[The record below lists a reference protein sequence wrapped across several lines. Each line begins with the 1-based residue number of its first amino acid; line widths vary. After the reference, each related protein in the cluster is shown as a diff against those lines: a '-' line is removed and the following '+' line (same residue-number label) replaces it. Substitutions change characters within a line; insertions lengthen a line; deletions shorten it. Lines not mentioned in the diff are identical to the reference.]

1 MATRIRDY
9 YDFERRW
16 FEKNAPIGGF
26 TNPNGECFPVNAEN
40 LLKSLKYRAEKASVK
55 CLCNYLSGIT
65 GYHTQ
70 VLRLTNW
77 KEQVRNDQRIKD
89 YIDSLRGSGPI
100 GIMSEQH
107 RRGMKNAR
115 RRVHNLHTQ

>member
-9 YDFERRW
+9 YDLEARW

-26 TNPNGECFPVNAEN
+26 TNPNGKCFPVTVEN
-40 LLKSLKYRAEKASVK
+40 LLTSLKYRAEKANVK
-55 CLCNYLSGIT
+55 TLCNYLSGIT

-70 VLRLTNW
+70 VLHFTNW
-77 KEQVRNDQRIKD
+77 KEEVRNNQRIKD

-100 GIMSEQH
+100 GTIREQH
-107 RRGMKNAR
+107 RREVENVQR
-115 RRVHNLHTQ
+115 HNLLTQ